1 MCQKIFFVICRMYSS
16 LIAIGGDV
24 GMLNDYVRLNC
35 ELMRSYFILSKGMK
49 TIASINFNVSYF
61 SSVLKHL

>member
-1 MCQKIFFVICRMYSS
+1 MCQKIFFVICQMYSS
-16 LIAIGGDV
+16 LIAIGDV
-24 GMLNDYVRLNC
+24 GMLDDYVRLNC